1 MKALLLAVAL
11 LLPAGAAL
19 SLTTP
24 KPGKHDPRVRYVDY
38 NPADVVKLVAHF
50 GYQIDIVLAEGESVL
65 PRGIFMGDKDAW
77 TFATQ
82 GNHVLVKPKEEN
94 GRTNM
99 TILTNRRAYSFD
111 LSSHW
116 RKSGRS
122 DRRDMYY
129 QVNFRYPRED
139 AARSSQSALRLA
151 EQQRLAERLG
161 QSHPTV
167 NTNYHVQGSAD
178 LAPDEASDDGT
189 FTRLTFKG
197 NRDIPAI
204 FIINADGSESLV
216 NRTVEGKTVVIHALA
231 RKFILRKGGA
241 VACVFNESFDPVGRG
256 HPAGATMPGV
266 QRAVKRNPS

>member
-1 MKALLLAVAL
+1 MKSILLAVSL
-11 LLPAGAAL
+11 LVPAGTAL
-19 SLTTP
+19 AMDIP
-24 KPGKHDPRVRYVDY
+24 KPGRHDPRVRYVDY

-111 LSSHW
+111 LTSHW
-116 RKSGRS
+116 RKNGRS
-122 DRRDMYY
+122 DSRHMYY
-129 QVNFRYPRED
+129 QVNFRYPIED
-139 AARSSQSALRLA
+139 AAKASDAALNLA
-151 EQQRLAERLG
+151 AKHRLAERMRH
-161 QSHPTV
+161 SHPIL
-167 NTNYHVQGSAD
+167 NTNYHVQGAGE

-204 FIINADGSESLV
+204 FIINADGSEGLV
-216 NRTVEGKTVVIHALA
+216 NRTVEGKTIVIHAVA
-231 RKFILRKGGA
+231 RKFILRKGRA
-241 VACVFNESFDPVGRG
+241 VTCVFNESYDPVGSG
-256 HPAGATMPGV
+256 HPAGATVPGV
-266 QRAVKRNPS
+266 KRTLNGDPR